1 MDKTDLKR
9 IISAAPELARISQDF
24 TKEIEKDIQDLVKEL
39 QGMYPGRVFRFEDL
53 SALQEL
59 IRSGEIILPKGRRKE
74 DILGEIEILR
84 MARSQ
89 ITPDLSQLT
98 GDQLIV
104 ELARQVTDLA
114 KIVQETKTKK

>member
-1 MDKTDLKR
+1 
-9 IISAAPELARISQDF
+9 
-24 TKEIEKDIQDLVKEL
+24 
-39 QGMYPGRVFRFEDL
+39 MYPGRVFRFEDL

-59 IRSGEIILPKGRRKE
+59 IKSGEIILPKGRRVE
-74 DILGEIEILR
+74 DVLGEIEILR

-98 GDQLIV
+98 GDQLVV
-104 ELARQVTDLA
+104 ELARYVTDLA